1 MCNVIIMMLANIT
14 VYFLLFGVCK
24 CFTFPANIKNIF
36 SINKSP
42 DISIE
47 IYNGINTRG
56 ISSFITNERYSGLP
70 NNLYNEMIGMMER
83 DFSYRRKNFFSNLPF
98 TILLAIKDDNVVGV
112 ITVECCDID
121 INEKKENH
129 PVISNLIVSKKM
141 RRKGIAKLLTARA
154 EKIAKSFGYKE
165 IYLFVNV
172 ENIPAIR
179 LYKSRRYKSI
189 GVEKKA
195 TRIVFEKNRLL
206 DEQCVNMMMK
216 KKI

>member
-1 MCNVIIMMLANIT
+1 MLAKIT

-36 SINKSP
+36 SINKSS

-83 DFSYRRKNFFSNLPF
+83 DFSYRRKNCFSKLPF
-98 TILLAIKDDNVVGV
+98 TILLAIKDDDVVGV

-129 PVISNLIVSKKM
+129 PVISNLIVSRKM
-141 RRKGIAKLLTARA
+141 RRKGIAKLLTTRA
-154 EKIAKSFGYKE
+154 EKIAKSSGYKE
-165 IYLFVNV
+165 IYLFVNI

-179 LYKSRRYKSI
+179 LYKSCRYKSI

>member
-1 MCNVIIMMLANIT
+1 MC
-14 VYFLLFGVCK
+14 K
-24 CFTFPANIKNIF
+24 SFTFPLNIKSIF
-36 SINKSP
+36 NTYKLP

-47 IYNGINTRG
+47 VYKGINTRG
-56 ISSFITNERYSGLP
+56 ISSFIANERYYGLP

-83 DFSYRRKNFFSNLPF
+83 DFSYRRKNCFSNLPF

-141 RRKGIAKLLTARA
+141 RRKGIAKLLTTRA
-154 EKIAKSFGYKE
+154 EKIAKSFGYKD

-172 ENIPAIR
+172 ENMPAIR
-179 LYKSRRYKSI
+179 LYKSRGYKSI
-189 GVEKKA
+189 DDKKEA
-195 TRIVFEKNRLL
+195 TRIVFEKNRFNNVK
-206 DEQCVNMMMK
+206 CVNIMMK
-216 KKI
+216 KNI